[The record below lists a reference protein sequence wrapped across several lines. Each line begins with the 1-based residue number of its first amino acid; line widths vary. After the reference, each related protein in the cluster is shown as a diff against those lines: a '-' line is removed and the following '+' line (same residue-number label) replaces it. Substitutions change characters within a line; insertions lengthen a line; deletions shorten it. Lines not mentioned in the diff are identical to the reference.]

1 MDSTR
6 LYKVSVPVMSEH
18 DEQVAVIDWLFQ
30 QSAKY
35 PELDLTFAVPNGAM
49 LGGGKIGAIRANVL
63 KAEGMR
69 PGAPDLVIPS
79 ARGGYFGVFLE
90 MKTKTGKLS
99 ENQEQFIVEAE
110 KQGYMCF
117 VAYGAD
123 EAIEM
128 LEGYLKKPYTQEI
141 FKKLVR
147 ERK

>member
-1 MDSTR
+1 MV
-6 LYKVSVPVMSEH
+6 YKPPTTKKTEH
-18 DEQVAVIDWLFQ
+18 DEQVAVIDWIFL
-30 QSAKY
+30 QSAKH

-49 LGGGKIGAIRANVL
+49 LGGGRIGAIRANTL
-63 KAEGMR
+63 KAEGLR

-99 ENQEQFIVEAE
+99 ENQEQFIVNAE

-128 LEGYLKKPYTQEI
+128 LEGYLKKPYTQDIIKSMLE
-141 FKKLVR
+141 KGK
-147 ERK
+147 